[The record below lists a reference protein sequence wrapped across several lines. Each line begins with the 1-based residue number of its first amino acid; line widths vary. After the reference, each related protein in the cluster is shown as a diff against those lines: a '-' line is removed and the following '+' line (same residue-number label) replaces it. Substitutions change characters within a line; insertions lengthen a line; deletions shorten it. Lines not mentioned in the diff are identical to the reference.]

1 MFQQILSYIF
11 LGAGILFGIALLRLI
26 HRDREILRSE
36 QGSFP
41 LIAFFE
47 TIIFI
52 IASLGISDY
61 LQNTLLFKY
70 AKLGDDKVLPG
81 TLVACGLVPGAIFG
95 FSLLKSGDAID
106 PMMMIACGGC
116 VLIGSFVGSRMVGK
130 FDSAKIRKIMQVA
143 LIASFVLVIVKT
155 VVSAGAVGTATSL
168 PMSKLILAAT
178 LCFATGAINMFG
190 IPMKPTW
197 TAMFLILGLSPIVTL
212 TLVLVV
218 AGLCPLSGGINVIRR
233 GVYHRKQVLCAV
245 TFGSLGALIGT
256 SLAVSIPANILNVVL
271 LGVML
276 IAIITMF
283 KK

>member
-130 FDSAKIRKIMQVA
+130 FDSAKIRKIMQVVQVR
-143 LIASFVLVIVKT
+143 ITECTDIPTSSFTPADMIHSVLY
-155 VVSAGAVGTATSL
+155 GH
-168 PMSKLILAAT
+168 
-178 LCFATGAINMFG
+178 
-190 IPMKPTW
+190 
-197 TAMFLILGLSPIVTL
+197 
-212 TLVLVV
+212 VL
-218 AGLCPLSGGINVIRR
+218 
-233 GVYHRKQVLCAV
+233 
-245 TFGSLGALIGT
+245 
-256 SLAVSIPANILNVVL
+256 
-271 LGVML
+271 
-276 IAIITMF
+276 
-283 KK
+283 